1 MKLKEIVRFRM
12 RDIKLSYNHIQN
24 IRARAQT
31 IIKELNKKGVLNE
44 EMKREISSAKS
55 LDELDHLVI
64 YLV

>member
-1 MKLKEIVRFRM
+1 M

-55 LDELDHLVI
+55 LDELDHLVATS
-64 YLV
+64 LSE